1 MAHGPLNFESSTL
14 SGQSFPHFWFPFILR
29 KFGIKGIPSDSNR
42 FDKKKKTMPYVFD
55 SREPPYTDDIT
66 SRHLKY
72 QSISGKDQNAQKT
85 NKFPNN
91 MQNANNPYLIIYIKI
106 KPKSLFCISVS
117 LLRHTIKQICVYFLK
132 YTWFLQLT
140 FDPDVKK

>member
-14 SGQSFPHFWFPFILR
+14 SEQSFPHFWFPFILR
-29 KFGIKGIPSDSNR
+29 KFGIKGIPSDFSR
-42 FDKKKKTMPYVFD
+42 FDKKKKNYAVFD

-72 QSISGKDQNAQKT
+72 QSISDKDQNAQKT

-91 MQNANNPYLIIYIKI
+91 MQNANNPYLVIYIKI

-117 LLRHTIKQICVYFLK
+117 LLRHTIKQICVYFPK

>member
-1 MAHGPLNFESSTL
+1 MSLWHMVLWILKAALCRGKASLISGSLSFSGSLELKEFRPIPTDLTKRRKLCRLWFKRTTLYRWHNKSTL
-14 SGQSFPHFWFPFILR
+14 EI
-29 KFGIKGIPSDSNR
+29 
-42 FDKKKKTMPYVFD
+42 
-55 SREPPYTDDIT
+55 
-66 SRHLKY
+66 
-72 QSISGKDQNAQKT
+72 SIKDQYAQKT

-117 LLRHTIKQICVYFLK
+117 LLRHTIKQLCVYFPK